1 MYTASRTDAAYSM
14 FFLRSTTFTSP
25 LSSCFT
31 RHLNLQ
37 ENNSH
42 SFNVRKFRKALML
55 FFDIPL
61 SVTEIVHIFTSFIQP
76 HIGII
81 FFHLWNANRDVQS
94 LAPNPKSPSIF
105 IKKSSSERK
114 SYGFGMTRG
123 CVMMIKI
130 LIVVWIFL
138 WIPTMN
144 THKEIS
150 VRDTGERN
158 LFYKTNEMDKWDR
171 HCQFYTHRKTKSVKH
186 RK

>member
-42 SFNVRKFRKALML
+42 SFNVRRYSSIPRLIGKLWL

-61 SVTEIVHIFTSFIQP
+61 PVTEIVHIFTSFIQP
-76 HIGII
+76 HVGII
-81 FFHLWNANRDVQS
+81 FFVLWNANRDVQS
-94 LAPNPKSPSIF
+94 LAPNNKSPSIF

-130 LIVVWIFL
+130 IIVFFCEYLQW
-138 WIPTMN
+138 
-144 THKEIS
+144 THTQRDICPWHRRTQS
-150 VRDTGERN
+150 V
-158 LFYKTNEMDKWDR
+158 L
-171 HCQFYTHRKTKSVKH
+171 
-186 RK
+186 